1 MTIKM
6 TLVTISAVLV
16 MCLALLVLPVRSQ
29 IEKNNLYI
37 GLLLDFSAEATDIKG
52 DLALLQ
58 EEIHKVLGTDKSVH
72 FLPEHRRFTAG
83 RVDRAAADYRSL
95 ADDPAVDLI
104 IAAGPASAAML
115 AAQGVLPKPTIAVG
129 ILDVELQQMPLVE
142 PGVSGVRNFTYVL
155 SNHPIQ
161 KDLAAFY
168 RIHPFAHLAVI
179 ISEDLQGM
187 LDFEG
192 FFERLIAPY
201 KAQVALFYWETE
213 APLPALSDA
222 VDAVYL
228 AVVFERSL
236 EEVALLAEALAERK
250 LPSFAMSQSYV
261 DVGMMACI
269 GDESGRDQVFRKL
282 ALIVEGVALGEELA
296 AMPVRHNLDEQW
308 VLNAATVRRIG
319 FDLSFETLFSARFLK
334 ADEPATDQPLSLQ
347 EIIAEGLQSNLD
359 LRIEKRNVD
368 LAGQDRR
375 RAQSSLLPT
384 VEASAT
390 LLQVDPDIAERA
402 MGQQPERTGTGKGTV
417 QQVLF
422 SEPILANIEIQR
434 YLAEAARHRADL
446 VALDMVLN
454 LATAYFDI
462 LLAKTGVRI
471 QDENLKVSRQNLKI
485 ARTRN
490 AVGYAGVADV
500 FRWESEVARAT
511 QASIEAFNNLY
522 LAKVQLNRL
531 LNRTD
536 IGEEFEVEDARL
548 SDGLFSRF
556 DPARIG
562 PLIDRVGDVEI
573 LTNFL
578 VEEALKNMPSIKQL
592 VANIKALE
600 RQQRMNR
607 RRYYLPTVTLRG
619 QADYTFWRD
628 GKGVPPVS
636 SAPLDA
642 TWNLALNFSY
652 PLFQGHQR
660 KVAID
665 QTAIQQQQLR
675 LQEEDLR
682 QKLSQAV
689 QVRVTNLVSRRTN
702 IHFAGVA
709 AASAQKNFDLVQD
722 AYQRGQLEIA
732 QLIDAQRATLSAR
745 QAEAGAVYEYLVSY
759 LQLENSIGGYT
770 MFMTSEEQEA
780 FVGRLR
786 AFFSQRSSAP

>member
-1 MTIKM
+1 MLGIA
-6 TLVTISAVLV
+6 ISTVLF
-16 MCLALLVLPVRSQ
+16 MGLVLPTHAQ
-29 IEKNNLYI
+29 IEKSDLYI
-37 GLLLDFSAEATDIKG
+37 GLLLDFEAEATDDDG
-52 DLALLQ
+52 ELSLLQ
-58 EEIHKVLGTDKSVH
+58 EEIHKVLGVDKSVH
-72 FLPEHRRFTAG
+72 FLPEHMRFSAG
-83 RVDRAAADYRSL
+83 HADYLSL
-95 ADDPAVDLI
+95 ANDPAVDLI

-115 AAQGVLPKPTIAVG
+115 ATQGALPKPTIAVG

-142 PGVSGVRNFTYVL
+142 PGVSGVHNFTYVL
-155 SNHPIQ
+155 STHSIQ

-168 RIHPFAHLAVI
+168 RIHPFAHLAVVV
-179 ISEDLQGM
+179 SENLKGR

-192 FFERLIAPY
+192 FFERLAAPY
-201 KAQVALFYWETE
+201 EAQVELVFWEAE
-213 APLPALSDA
+213 ASLPALSDA

-236 EEVALLAEALAERK
+236 EEVGLLAEALAERK
-250 LPSFAMSQSYV
+250 LPSFAVSRSYV
-261 DVGMMACI
+261 DAGIMACI
-269 GDESGRDQVFRKL
+269 GDESGRDQIFRKL

-308 VLNAATVRRIG
+308 VLNAATIRRIN

-334 ADEPATDQPLSLQ
+334 ADEPTTDRRLSLQ

-368 LAGQDRR
+368 LASQDMR
-375 RAQSSLLPT
+375 RAKSSLLPT
-384 VEASAT
+384 VEASTT
-390 LLQVDPDIAERA
+390 LLQVDPNVAERA
-402 MGQQPERTGTGKGTV
+402 LGQQPERTGAGTGTV

-422 SEPILANIEIQR
+422 SEQVFANVKIQQ
-434 YLAEAARHRADL
+434 YLAEAARHQTDL
-446 VALDMVLN
+446 VALDVVLN
-454 LATAYFDI
+454 LATAYFNI

-471 QDENLKVSRQNLKI
+471 QDENLEVSRRNLKI

-548 SDGLFSRF
+548 SDELFDRF
-556 DPARIG
+556 DPAHIG
-562 PLIDRVGDVEI
+562 PLIDRAGDVEI
-573 LTNFL
+573 LTDFL
-578 VEEALKNMPSIKQL
+578 VAEALQNMPSLKQL
-592 VANIKALE
+592 AANMKAAE
-600 RQQRMNR
+600 RQQQMNR
-607 RRYYLPTVTLRG
+607 RLYYLPTVALRG
-619 QADYTFWRD
+619 QADYTFWRA
-628 GKGVPPVS
+628 GKGMPPS
-636 SAPLDA
+636 SEPVNG
-642 TWNLALNFSY
+642 TWNLALHFTY
-652 PLFQGHQR
+652 PLFQGNQR
-660 KVAID
+660 KIAID

-675 LQEEDLR
+675 LQEESLR
-682 QKLSQAV
+682 QQLSQAV
-689 QVRVTNLVSRRTN
+689 QVRMTNLVARRTN

-709 AASAQKNFDLVQD
+709 AASAQKNFELVQD
-722 AYQRGQLEIA
+722 AYQKGQLAIT
-732 QLIDAQRATLSAR
+732 QLVDAQRAALSAR

-780 FVGRLR
+780 LVGRLT
-786 AFFSQRSSAP
+786 AFFSKRKNAP